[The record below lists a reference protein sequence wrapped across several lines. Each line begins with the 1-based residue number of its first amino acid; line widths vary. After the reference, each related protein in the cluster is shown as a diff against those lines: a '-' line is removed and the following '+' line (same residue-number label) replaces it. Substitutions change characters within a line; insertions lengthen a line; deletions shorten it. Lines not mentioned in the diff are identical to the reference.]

1 MLLLK
6 MMNSYKLREEKNF
19 GWKIQM
25 FETILFIVLLLFFI
39 QYPVEVL
46 NTNFSLT
53 VWWPI

>member
-25 FETILFIVLLLFFI
+25 FETILFLLFYYYFLFNI
-39 QYPVEVL
+39 QL
-46 NTNFSLT
+46 KF
-53 VWWPI
+53 